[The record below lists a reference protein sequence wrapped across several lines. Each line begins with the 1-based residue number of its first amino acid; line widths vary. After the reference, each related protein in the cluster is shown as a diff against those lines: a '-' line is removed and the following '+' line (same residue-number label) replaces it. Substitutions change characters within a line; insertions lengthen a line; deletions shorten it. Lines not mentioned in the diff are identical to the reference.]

1 MRLQREARF
10 EIFLPPGP
18 TSSEARFSLS
28 TCIDTPDCVAH
39 LLLPRAVLYGA
50 IQYGG
55 VQLSGQ
61 RDFQVDQPFPGYQ
74 VGHRADLLTCTDAQ
88 TIFRFGNTGMPR
100 SSKLPDATLT
110 VTPPVVQ
117 NVLRRRMSPRGI
129 EAMEALNSLNAAARQ
144 LDFTSNQWLDDSVK
158 SLARLRVL
166 NVLLAGEGQPVAH
179 QEIINALQVKRATVS
194 GLMAAL
200 ERDGLVKS
208 VGDTEDRRRQL
219 AELTEKG
226 ASQVVQA
233 IDKNHERLLKA
244 VKGFSKE
251 ELSLLRSL
259 LDRLRDA
266 LAASG

>member
-1 MRLQREARF
+1 MHNIGRYRYQNPNATWSRL
-10 EIFLPPGP
+10 P
-18 TSSEARFSLS
+18 TISVAPYNLAACNCVQATLLEVSRRRAIAMFGGSIASFVNMSRSSNSSNLE
-28 TCIDTPDCVAH
+28 
-39 LLLPRAVLYGA
+39 
-50 IQYGG
+50 
-55 VQLSGQ
+55 
-61 RDFQVDQPFPGYQ
+61 
-74 VGHRADLLTCTDAQ
+74 
-88 TIFRFGNTGMPR
+88 NNMPR
-100 SSKLPDATLT
+100 SSKVSDAMVT

-117 NVLRRRMSPRGI
+117 KVLRRRMSPRGI
-129 EAMEALNSLNAAARQ
+129 EAMDTLNSLNAAARQ
-144 LDFTSNQWLDDSVK
+144 LEFTSNQWLDSSVK

-166 NVLLAGEGQPVAH
+166 IVLLAGEGQPVAH

-226 ASQVVQA
+226 ASQAVQA
-233 IDKNHERLLKA
+233 IDKNHERLLK
-244 VKGFSKE
+244 VIKDFSKE

-266 LAASG
+266 

>member
-1 MRLQREARF
+1 MIALLFATWAAAF
-10 EIFLPPGP
+10 S
-18 TSSEARFSLS
+18 TSSS
-28 TCIDTPDCVAH
+28 
-39 LLLPRAVLYGA
+39 
-50 IQYGG
+50 
-55 VQLSGQ
+55 
-61 RDFQVDQPFPGYQ
+61 
-74 VGHRADLLTCTDAQ
+74 VGHSADLLTCTDDQ
-88 TIFRFGNTGMPR
+88 TIFRFGNTDMPR

-179 QEIINALQVKRATVS
+179 LEIINALQVKRATVS

-266 LAASG
+266 LAASE

>member
-1 MRLQREARF
+1 
-10 EIFLPPGP
+10 
-18 TSSEARFSLS
+18 
-28 TCIDTPDCVAH
+28 
-39 LLLPRAVLYGA
+39 
-50 IQYGG
+50 
-55 VQLSGQ
+55 
-61 RDFQVDQPFPGYQ
+61 
-74 VGHRADLLTCTDAQ
+74 
-88 TIFRFGNTGMPR
+88 MPR
-100 SSKLPDATLT
+100 SSKLPDEMLT

-117 NVLRRRMSPRGI
+117 KVLRRRMSARGI

-226 ASQVVQA
+226 ASQVGQA

-244 VKGFSKE
+244 IKGFSKE

-266 LAASG
+266 LAASE